1 MLSAHGVGGGSDL
14 PIPASMAI
22 LGGMAA
28 LLVSFAVLAM
38 AWRTPRYESG
48 ADGRPA
54 PAVLARLVDHPAYTV
69 VLRTVGLAGLGFVVL
84 CAVAGKDDL
93 SNPVFG
99 IVYVLLW
106 VGLVPA
112 SLLLGPVVRS
122 LSPVRTL
129 HYVLTAVL
137 PVDRERGLVRL
148 PARVGMWPAAAGLL
162 AFVWLELVSPS
173 GIELNTLRW
182 WIGAYLVLMVGGGLL
197 FGTRWFGRADPFEVY
212 STLVGHLSIWG
223 RGTDRGLVIR
233 SPLRNLAQVR
243 SAPGLVAVVAV
254 LLGSTAFDS
263 VAGSVTWLRF
273 TQSTDRN
280 VTLVE
285 TALLLLA
292 CGIVGA
298 MYVAATAAP
307 RPRPGVSRWDLP
319 VALAHSI
326 VPIVVGYVVAHY
338 ITLLVET
345 GQLTLIQASDP
356 LGNGADIFGIADRQ
370 VDIWLSLHPSFLASV
385 KVVAIVAGHV
395 IGAVAAHDRALARLP
410 VDSQTRG
417 QLPLLAV
424 MVAYTFS
431 GLYLLF
437 GL

>member
-48 ADGRPA
+48 SDGRPA
-54 PAVLARLVDHPAYTV
+54 PAVLARLVDHPAFTV
-69 VLRTVGLAGLGFVVL
+69 ALRTVGLAGLGFVVL

-112 SLLLGPVVRS
+112 SLLLGPVVRA

-129 HYVLTAVL
+129 HCVLTAVL
-137 PVDRERGLVRL
+137 PVDRERGLIRL
-148 PARVGMWPAAAGLL
+148 PSGVGIWPAAAGLL

-173 GIELNTLRW
+173 GIELDTLRW
-182 WIGAYLVLMVGGGLL
+182 WIGAYLVLMVGGALI
-197 FGTRWFGRADPFEVY
+197 FGATWFERADPFEVY

-223 RGTDRGLVIR
+223 RSTAGVLVIR

-243 SAPGLVAVVAV
+243 PAPGLIGVVAV

-263 VAGSVTWLRF
+263 LTGSVTWLRF
-273 TQSTDRN
+273 TQSTGRN
-280 VTLVE
+280 VDLIE
-285 TALLLLA
+285 TSLLLLA
-292 CGIVGA
+292 CGFVGA
-298 MYVAATAAP
+298 VYVAATAAP
-307 RPRPGVSRWDLP
+307 RPRAGASRSELP

-326 VPIVVGYVVAHY
+326 VPIVVGYVAAHY
-338 ITLLVET
+338 VTLLVET
-345 GQLTLIQASDP
+345 GQLTAIQASNP

-370 VDIWLSLHPSFLASV
+370 VDIWLSLHPSFLAGF
-385 KVVAIVAGHV
+385 KVVVIVAGHV
-395 IGAVAAHDRALARLP
+395 VGAVAAHDRALTRLP
-410 VDSQTRG
+410 VDSQTKG

>member
-1 MLSAHGVGGGSDL
+1 MVSAHGVGGGSDL
-14 PIPASMAI
+14 PIPASLAI

-28 LLVSFAVLAM
+28 LVVSFAVLVM

-48 ADGRPA
+48 PGGRPA
-54 PAVLARLVDHPAYTV
+54 PAMLARLVDHPAYTAGV
-69 VLRTVGLAGLGFVVL
+69 RTLGLAGLGFAGW
-84 CAVAGKDDL
+84 CAVAGQDEL
-93 SNPVFG
+93 SNPIFG

-112 SLLLGPVVRS
+112 SLLFGPVVRA
-122 LSPVRTL
+122 LSPVRSL
-129 HYVLTAVL
+129 HHLLTAVL

-148 PARVGMWPAAAGLL
+148 PARVGMWPAAVGLL
-162 AFVWLELVSPS
+162 GFVWLELVSPA
-173 GIELNTLRW
+173 GVELNTLRW
-182 WIGAYLVLMVGGGLL
+182 WIGAYLVLMVGGALV

-233 SPLRNLAQVR
+233 SPLRNLAQVPA
-243 SAPGLVAVVAV
+243 APGLIAVVAV

-263 VAGSVTWLRF
+263 FAGSVTWLRF
-273 TQSTDRN
+273 TQSTDRD
-280 VTLVE
+280 VTLIE

-292 CGIVGA
+292 CGIVAGL
-298 MYVAATAAP
+298 YVAATAAP
-307 RPRPGVSRWDLP
+307 RPRPGASRWDLP
-319 VALAHSI
+319 AALAHSI

-338 ITLLVET
+338 VTLLVET

-356 LGNGADIFGIADRQ
+356 LGTGADIFGIGNRQ
-370 VDIWLSLHPSFLASV
+370 VDIWLSLHPSFLASL
-385 KVVAIVAGHV
+385 KVIAIVVGHV
-395 IGAVAAHDRALARLP
+395 VGAVAAHDRALARLP
-410 VDSQTRG
+410 AASQTSG

-437 GL
+437 GF